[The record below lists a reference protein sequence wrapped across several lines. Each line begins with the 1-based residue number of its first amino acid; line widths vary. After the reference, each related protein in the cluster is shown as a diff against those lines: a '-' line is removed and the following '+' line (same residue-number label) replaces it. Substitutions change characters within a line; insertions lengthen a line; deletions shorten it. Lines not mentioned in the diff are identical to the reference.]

1 MHCAEEDALRAQA
14 ASCGAHGAGGPPQ
27 TLNQRIQGHWGAF
40 YQSRGSSNAHPF
52 LSPWWI
58 RPSLRVICLLDLQGK
73 STRDP
78 QSLLLVPGPNLC
90 A

>member
-1 MHCAEEDALRAQA
+1 MRCAEEDALRAQA

-52 LSPWWI
+52 LSSRWI
-58 RPSLRVICLLDLQGK
+58 RPSLRVTRLLDLQGK